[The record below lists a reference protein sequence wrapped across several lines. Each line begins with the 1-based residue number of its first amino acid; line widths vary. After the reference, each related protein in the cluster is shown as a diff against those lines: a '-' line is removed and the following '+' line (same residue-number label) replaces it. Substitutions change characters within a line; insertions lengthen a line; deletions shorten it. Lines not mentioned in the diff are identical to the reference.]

1 MSMPAL
7 SQHSLS
13 VPRSGIRDVFDRVE
27 HVPDAISLCVGEPSA
42 TAAPHIVEAAC
53 RSIREGHTTY
63 TNVLGIEPFREAVAA
78 YSEKVKG
85 LRYDVDTEIQ
95 AVDGAT
101 IGLFL
106 AMKALLDAGDEVILP
121 SPYFTSYDAEV
132 LMCGG
137 APVPVALKPEH
148 QMRLNADDIE
158 AAITPRT
165 KAVLLNSPGNPSG
178 AVTPLSELERIA
190 DVCIRHDIWAIS
202 DEVYHPF
209 VFDGSA
215 SIAPSIAAVDG
226 MHERTVV
233 VESLSKTFA
242 MTGWRIGY
250 SASNPQLAK
259 VMANYLSHST
269 SAPSTISQQAA
280 ITALT
285 GPQEDMQVMKQAFE
299 QRRDHLVERMNKI
312 EGVSCIKPEGAFYVM
327 MNMTGFLGKT
337 MYGKV
342 IESAEDFAQ
351 LFLEKGLVATVPC
364 TAFAAPG
371 FVRWS
376 YATSLTEIDKG
387 LDRLEA
393 FIKNA

>member
-121 SPYFTSYDAEV
+121 SPYFTSYDAEA

-137 APVPVALKPEH
+137 VPVPVALKPEH

-190 DVCIRHDIWAIS
+190 DVCIRHDIWVIS

-215 SIAPSIAAVDG
+215 SIAPSIAAIDG

-250 SASNPQLAK
+250 LLGPEPRRESRSRLP
-259 VMANYLSHST
+259 
-269 SAPSTISQQAA
+269 PRPGAA
-280 ITALT
+280 
-285 GPQEDMQVMKQAFE
+285 D
-299 QRRDHLVERMNKI
+299 
-312 EGVSCIKPEGAFYVM
+312 
-327 MNMTGFLGKT
+327 
-337 MYGKV
+337 
-342 IESAEDFAQ
+342 
-351 LFLEKGLVATVPC
+351 
-364 TAFAAPG
+364 
-371 FVRWS
+371 
-376 YATSLTEIDKG
+376 
-387 LDRLEA
+387 
-393 FIKNA
+393 

>member
-121 SPYFTSYDAEV
+121 SPYFTSYDAEA

-137 APVPVALKPEH
+137 VPVPVALKPEH

-242 MTGWRIGY
+242 IPAGA
-250 SASNPQLAK
+250 SA
-259 VMANYLSHST
+259 T
-269 SAPSTISQQAA
+269 CSAPS
-280 ITALT
+280 
-285 GPQEDMQVMKQAFE
+285 
-299 QRRDHLVERMNKI
+299 R
-312 EGVSCIKPEGAFYVM
+312 
-327 MNMTGFLGKT
+327 
-337 MYGKV
+337 
-342 IESAEDFAQ
+342 
-351 LFLEKGLVATVPC
+351 
-364 TAFAAPG
+364 
-371 FVRWS
+371 
-376 YATSLTEIDKG
+376 
-387 LDRLEA
+387 
-393 FIKNA
+393 